1 MCVCVVDERQKERKG
16 RWLYLD
22 RLNLQISN
30 KTDQLRTRRK
40 KYKDD
45 EEKDTMFKCCVVRGE
60 KVNEKDMRRVAV
72 CILITKTIL
81 DAKLKTTIPIWFGY
95 IEFKK
100 KKSKERERIYCRA
113 SSAISDK
120 MEMMDGDSWK
130 WRYRY
135 GMMGSL
141 SIFPFPPRLEVISRE
156 EWQLEWH

>member
-45 EEKDTMFKCCVVRGE
+45 EEKDTMFKCCVVGGE

-100 KKSKERERIYCRA
+100 KNRRSVNEYIAELVRQFRIRWRWW
-113 SSAISDK
+113 
-120 MEMMDGDSWK
+120 MEIAGNGGIDMVWWDRWVF
-130 WRYRY
+130 
-135 GMMGSL
+135 
-141 SIFPFPPRLEVISRE
+141 FPFLPD
-156 EWQLEWH
+156 